1 MRIKSIHPISSVIV
15 RTTEK
20 PWGEYQRYSADN
32 WQLLMGMSWEEVDG
46 TESVSYTHQT
56 LPTICSV

>member
-46 TESVSYTHQT
+46 TELEKLYQEYIAVPHW
-56 LPTICSV
+56 